1 MIDRDIIAT
10 SQVIGSVSNNIKSTK
25 LSCIRGLVPL
35 FLLCFLFGCSL
46 PRARHINQIE
56 SSVNSFPE
64 KITHVNHREFS
75 ANSSSEGE
83 TSLKSGRESSDCVSL
98 PGEDDIENMTR
109 DTGTLLENSQ
119 DFSKTRDKKLDRD
132 QAFLD
137 SALDDYKASQKFWA
151 EGYLNKATDALD
163 QAYGSILKVKNDYN
177 PEIIQQKEDLRFMIS
192 KRVLEIHASRY
203 TAVIGDHKAIPLTM
217 NKYVEREIRSFQGQ
231 RRKFFIESYRRSGR
245 YRGEIVKALK
255 KAGMPEELS
264 WLPLI
269 ESGFKVRALSRARAL
284 GLWQFI
290 PSTGYKFGLNRDMWI
305 DERLDPAKST
315 AAAISYLNELHHIFG
330 DWSTVLAAYNCGE
343 VTVLRIIRG
352 QKIDYLDNFWDLY
365 EKLPRETA
373 SYVPKFL
380 ATLHIIKN
388 PKKYGMDLGTPD
400 KPIPYDSVTIDKQV
414 SLKTVAN
421 KLRVSF
427 KTLTALNPELRY
439 RVTPDSPYALKVPQ
453 GKGKILLA
461 EIADIPEW
469 SPPKKSYLCHRVR
482 RGESLSLL
490 ASRYHSS
497 IRGIMQMNR
506 IHRKSL
512 IRVGQRLKIP
522 LAGRRFSR
530 RRIARHLKGLHNG
543 KYLVRE
549 GDSLWFI
556 ARKFNTTTREICRL
570 NSLSSTYL
578 HVGQLLKITPDKSPV
593 KPRKGAI
600 YHVKA
605 GDSPSYIAKKYKM
618 SLSRLLRINN
628 LDNRSKIYPGQ
639 VLVVAE

>member
-1 MIDRDIIAT
+1 
-10 SQVIGSVSNNIKSTK
+10 
-25 LSCIRGLVPL
+25 
-35 FLLCFLFGCSL
+35 
-46 PRARHINQIE
+46 
-56 SSVNSFPE
+56 
-64 KITHVNHREFS
+64 
-75 ANSSSEGE
+75 
-83 TSLKSGRESSDCVSL
+83 
-98 PGEDDIENMTR
+98 MTR
-109 DTGTLLENSQ
+109 DTGPLLENPQ
-119 DFSKTRDKKLDRD
+119 DLSKTRDKKLDKD
-132 QAFLD
+132 QGLLD

-151 EGYLNKATDALD
+151 EGYLNKAINALD
-163 QAYGSILKVKNDYN
+163 QAYESILKVKNDYN

-192 KRVLEIHASRY
+192 RRVLEVHASRY
-203 TAVIGDHKAIPLTM
+203 TAVTGDHKAIPLTM

-255 KAGMPEELS
+255 KAGLPEELS

-388 PKKYGMDLGTPD
+388 PEKYGMDLGTPD
-400 KPIPYDSVTIDKQV
+400 KPIPYDNVTIDRQV
-414 SLKTVAN
+414 HLKALAN
-421 KLRVSF
+421 RLSVPF

-439 RVTPDSPYALKVPQ
+439 KVTPDSPYTLKVPL

-469 SPPKKSYLCHRVR
+469 SPPKKSYLCHRVK
-482 RGESLSLL
+482 RGETLSLI
-490 ASRYHSS
+490 ASRYHTS
-497 IRGIMQMNR
+497 IRDIMQMNR
-506 IHRKSL
+506 IRRKHL
-512 IRVGQRLKIP
+512 IRVGQRLRIP
-522 LAGRRFSR
+522 LSGRRASR
-530 RRIARHLKGLHNG
+530 KRIARHLKGLYNG
-543 KYLVRE
+543 KYLVRK
-549 GDSLWFI
+549 GDSLWLI

-570 NSLSSTYL
+570 NSLSSTRL
-578 HVGQLLKITPDKSPV
+578 HIGQILKITSENSPI
-593 KPRKGAI
+593 KPRKETT

-618 SLSRLLRINN
+618 SLSRLLHINN
-628 LDNRSKIYPGQ
+628 LDIKSTIYPGQ
-639 VLVVAE
+639 VLVVTE